1 MGTQRSA
8 MRRFLGTLPGAVE
21 EEPFGPG
28 VWVWKVGGRMVA
40 LLNQTGEPPS
50 LSLKCDPVRALD
62 LRAAFPAITA
72 GYHLNKEHWNSLAL
86 DGSLPAALVEELARH
101 SHDLVCAGLPKAQRQ
116 RIQLLASQG
125 DHP

>member
-1 MGTQRSA
+1 MDKRRAA
-8 MRRFLGTLPGAVE
+8 MRTFLGCLPGMVE

-40 LLNQTGEPPS
+40 LLSQTGDPPS
-50 LSLKCDPVRALD
+50 LSLKCDPARSLD

-86 DGSLPAALVEELARH
+86 DGSLPPALVEELVRH
-101 SHDLVCAGLPKAQRQ
+101 SHDLICARLPKAQRQ
-116 RIQLLASQG
+116 RIQRMASQG
-125 DHP
+125 ENP

>member
-1 MGTQRSA
+1 MRS
-8 MRRFLGTLPGAVE
+8 FLGRLTGGVE

-40 LLNQTGEPPS
+40 LLDQSGDPPS
-50 LSLKCDPVRALD
+50 LSLKCDPARSLD

-86 DGSLPAALVEELARH
+86 DGSLPQALVEELALH
-101 SHDLVCAGLPKAQRQ
+101 SYELVCARLPKAQRQ
-116 RIQLLASQG
+116 RIQMLASQG
-125 DHP
+125 GNS